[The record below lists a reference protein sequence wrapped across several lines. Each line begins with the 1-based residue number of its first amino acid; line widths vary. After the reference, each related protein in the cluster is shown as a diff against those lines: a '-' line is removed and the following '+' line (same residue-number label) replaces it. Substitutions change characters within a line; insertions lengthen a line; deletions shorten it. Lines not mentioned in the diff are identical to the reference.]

1 MPESRKSRSAGIIV
15 THAMALSRPVGLD
28 EEYNVT
34 TFHDLALRD
43 LAPTGGEMLSAPCK
57 LPLGQGFRGELSG
70 RL

>member
-1 MPESRKSRSAGIIV
+1 
-15 THAMALSRPVGLD
+15 MALSRPVGLD